1 MITSSVFMLFLIIM
15 SAVFAASEVALVAI
29 SDNKVNVDAETGN
42 KRALK
47 VQRYTENPKSYI
59 TTLRVLIT
67 LIAIVNGAIAL
78 DTFSLHV
85 ISWFNVTNPIVEP
98 LVITIIALILL
109 VFHVVLGQMIPTRL
123 ANKYPNQIAYGTIGF
138 VTSMTKFIS
147 PFVWVL
153 DKLSS
158 LVGRFVG
165 LAPNEGTRTVTEE
178 EIRTIVEES
187 SKTGNIDEQESEMI
201 QNIFDFSDTDV
212 DDIMTHRTEISALDV
227 NATKKELFEYVSQ
240 EQFTRFPVYEKDI
253 DHIVGTLHVK
263 DLLKYID
270 NNEETFSI
278 RSLLRP
284 PYFIPESKNT
294 SELFKEM
301 QQQKNHIA
309 IVLDEY
315 GGTAGI
321 VTIEDLI
328 EEIVGNIFDEYDID
342 EDEIKQ
348 VDDLVYEIH
357 GLINIHDAEDFLDA
371 NLPVDD
377 YDTLSGFML
386 GQLGRFPEE
395 NEHVSIVYNQF
406 TFEVIKAEDKVI
418 SKIKVTRPEIFE
430 DSNDEL

>member
-15 SAVFAASEVALVAI
+15 SAVFSASEVALVAI

-47 VQRYTENPKSYI
+47 VQKYTENPKNYI

-78 DTFSLHV
+78 DTFSHHV
-85 ISWFNVTNPIVEP
+85 ISWFDATNPVVEP
-98 LVITIIALILL
+98 LVITIIAFILL
-109 VFHVVLGQMIPTRL
+109 VFHVVLGQMLPTRL
-123 ANKYPNQIAYGTIGF
+123 ANKYPNHIAYGTIGF
-138 VTSMTKFIS
+138 VTTLTKMIS
-147 PFVWVL
+147 PFVWIL

-158 LVGRFVG
+158 ILGRLVG

-227 NATKKELFEYVSQ
+227 NSTKKELFEYVSE
-240 EQFTRFPVYEKDI
+240 EQFTRFPVYEGDI

-263 DLLKYID
+263 DLLKYVD
-270 NNEETFSI
+270 DPEDSFSI
-278 RSLLRP
+278 RSLLRE

-357 GLINIHDAEDFLDA
+357 GLINIHDAEDFLEA

-377 YDTLSGFML
+377 YDTLGGFML

-395 NEHVSIVYNQF
+395 NEHVSIVYNNF
-406 TFEVIKAEDKVI
+406 TFEVVDTNDKI
-418 SKIKVTRPEIFE
+418 ITKIKVIRPEIFE
-430 DSNDEL
+430 EDITEE